1 MKNEELLQLFI
12 NHIGDQY
19 EDYEFLVY
27 QKDSYEIIE
36 GDFVYDI
43 YYATNK
49 LKLQLE
55 IPKNKEIIL
64 YFNADILS
72 RIEIL

>member
-27 QKDSYEIIE
+27 QKDSYEVEE
-36 GDFVYDI
+36 GYFVYDI

-72 RIEIL
+72 RIEIQ

>member
-27 QKDSYEIIE
+27 QKDYYELKE

-72 RIEIL
+72 RIEIQ

>member
-27 QKDSYEIIE
+27 QKDSYEVE
-36 GDFVYDI
+36 EEDFVYDI